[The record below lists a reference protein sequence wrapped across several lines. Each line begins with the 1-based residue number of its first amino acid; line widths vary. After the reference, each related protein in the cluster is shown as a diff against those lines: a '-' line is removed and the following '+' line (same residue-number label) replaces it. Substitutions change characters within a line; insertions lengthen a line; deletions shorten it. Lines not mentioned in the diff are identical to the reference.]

1 MNLKEYISTV
11 NQKYRAGNATEHSY
25 RGALEQL
32 MQTLLPKLRIVNEPK
47 RVKCGAP
54 DYIASRKDGMPVF
67 YIEAKDIGDNDLD
80 GRNPHGHKEQ
90 FTRYKQ
96 ALDYIIFT
104 DYLDFHLYEHG
115 EFIDSV
121 RIAEV
126 KGDKI
131 VAINENEEKFHN
143 LIEHVGNNAIQRI
156 TSASRL
162 AKLMAGK
169 ARLLENIIE
178 QAMNDDTESYANKN
192 LHGQYQAFKDVLIQ
206 ELKPEDFADIYA
218 QTIAYGMFAARL
230 HDETPEDFSRE
241 EAAKLIPK
249 TNPFLR
255 RIFNGIAG
263 NDLDE
268 RIAWVV
274 DDLATV
280 FAATDIAKIMDSY
293 GKNKLHHDP
302 MIHFY
307 EDFLAEYNPKLRKSK
322 GVWYTPQP
330 VVGFIVR
337 AVDEILQKEFN
348 LPEGLADYS
357 MIEKDM
363 PVEQSRD
370 LRTKDGMK
378 HDMKRFHRVQILDPA
393 TGTGTFLAEV
403 VNLIY
408 DRYRDQQGIWQQ
420 YVENHLLPRLNGF
433 EILMA
438 SYAVAHLKLD
448 MLLSETGYKH
458 QSEKRLKVFLTNSLE
473 ESNNEPRILFAQ
485 WLSEEATAANR
496 IKHDCPVMVMIGN
509 PPYSGISLNNGEWIT
524 QLIEDY
530 KKEPGG
536 KEKLKERKTW
546 LNDDYVKFI
555 RLAQDYIDRNENGV
569 IGYINNNGFL
579 DNPTFRGMRWNLLR
593 SFDLI
598 YVVNLHGNAMQ
609 NETGEKGEKDE
620 NVFDIRQGVSINIF
634 VKTGKKAKNELGE
647 VYYTDIY
654 GSRKNKYDLLNRLNL
669 VNASF
674 VNLSI
679 ASPLY
684 LFVPQKAEGKEEYS
698 QGFSISELMPIN
710 VTGLVSARDGLVI
723 NSSKDK
729 LRDNIKTFIDE
740 SLTDDQVRQHFFPSK
755 YSKMKAGDKYLPGDS
770 RGWKLS
776 QARKTIKNFSFEE
789 KTKTISYRPFDNQYI
804 YYCKEMVDWGR
815 EEVFGKMPEKN
826 NLVLVVSRQAITDNW
841 SHVLATPYMCDNR
854 YFYSN
859 KGISQACPLYI
870 CKENMG
876 QEERIVNFNKE
887 MYDKIAK
894 GLNYLPCYDDN
905 VLVDPT
911 SDYNGV
917 LYPQDLFDYIYAVLH
932 SPSYRE
938 RYKEFLKIDFP
949 RIPYPTDWEKF
960 RDLAEK
966 GEELRLLHLM
976 EDLPSKT
983 GVTFPVAGSLQ
994 VDCYRW
1000 KDNRVYINSEQ
1011 YFEGV
1016 PESAWQ
1022 FFIGG
1027 YQPAQKWLKDRK
1039 GMTLSFEDVKHYG
1052 RIIYVLQK
1060 TERIMQDI
1068 DNVYVE
1074 KGT

>member
-1 MNLKEYISTV
+1 MDLKEYISIV

-25 RGALEQL
+25 RGTLEQL

-67 YIEAKDIGDNDLD
+67 YIEAKDIGDSDLD

-131 VAINENEEKFHN
+131 VAISENADKFLN
-143 LIEHVGNNAIQRI
+143 LIEHVGNNAIQSI

-178 QAMNDDTESYANKN
+178 QAMNDETESYANEN
-192 LHGQYQAFKDVLIQ
+192 LQGQYQAFKDVLIQ
-206 ELKPEDFADIYA
+206 ELKKEDFADIYA

-241 EAAKLIPK
+241 EAARLIPK

-255 RIFNGIAG
+255 QIFNNLAG
-263 NDLDE
+263 NDLDD

-274 DDLATV
+274 DDLVTV
-280 FAATDIAKIMDSY
+280 FQATNIEKIMKTY
-293 GKNKLHHDP
+293 GQDKLHHDP

-330 VVGFIVR
+330 VVSFIVR

-348 LPEGLADYS
+348 LPDGLADYS
-357 MIEKDM
+357 MIEKE
-363 PVEQSRD
+363 VAAEQSRD
-370 LRTKDGMK
+370 GRTKDGMK
-378 HDMKRFHRVQILDPA
+378 HEKRRYHRVQILDPA

-403 VNLIY
+403 VNQIY

-420 YVENHLLPRLNGF
+420 YVEQHLLPRLNGF

-448 MLLSETGYKH
+448 MLLGETGYQH
-458 QSEKRLKVFLTNSLE
+458 QTDKRLHVYLTNSLE
-473 ESNNEPRILFAQ
+473 ESNNEPRTLFAQ
-485 WLSEEATAANR
+485 WLSREATEANI
-496 IKHDCPVMVMIGN
+496 IKRDYPVMVMIGN
-509 PPYSGISLNNGEWIT
+509 PPYSGVSQNNGKWIT
-524 QLIEDY
+524 KLIEDY

-536 KEKLKERKTW
+536 LIKLKERKNW
-546 LNDDYVKFI
+546 LNDDYVKFV
-555 RLAQDYIDRNENGV
+555 RLAQYYIEKNNNGI
-569 IGYINNNGFL
+569 IGFINNNGYL
-579 DNPTFRGMRWNLLR
+579 DNPTFRGMRWNLLK
-593 SFDLI
+593 SFDVI
-598 YVVNLHGNAMQ
+598 YIVNLHGNSMKK
-609 NETGEKGEKDE
+609 ETSPDGGKDE
-620 NVFDIRQGVSINIF
+620 NVFDITIGTSINIF
-634 VKTGKKAKNELGE
+634 IKTGGKRQDELAS
-647 VYYTDIY
+647 VYYKDVFGTRDIKY
-654 GSRKNKYDLLNRLNL
+654 NYLQQKELYEEDFIHVVPNQPYYFFTPITSISQLTSLREKYETGFKVDELFVKNVMGITSMGDSFAFASSRDELRQRLQDFVSNTYSAEELNERFHLGKNY
-669 VNASF
+669 ASF
-674 VNLSI
+674 ILNSKNNGLS
-679 ASPLY
+679 L
-684 LFVPQKAEGKEEYS
+684 
-698 QGFSISELMPIN
+698 
-710 VTGLVSARDGLVI
+710 D
-723 NSSKDK
+723 
-729 LRDNIKTFIDE
+729 
-740 SLTDDQVRQHFFPSK
+740 
-755 YSKMKAGDKYLPGDS
+755 
-770 RGWKLS
+770 
-776 QARKTIKNFSFEE
+776 EE
-789 KTKTISYRPFDNQYI
+789 KYQETCYRPFDNQWTYYDGKILWRSRESVMKHMLHSNIGLCTVRINSRDNEFTYFVTDKIVDKTILSSKDNANVFPI
-804 YYCKEMVDWGR
+804 Y
-815 EEVFGKMPEKN
+815 
-826 NLVLVVSRQAITDNW
+826 
-841 SHVLATPYMCDNR
+841 
-854 YFYSN
+854 
-859 KGISQACPLYI
+859 LYQ
-870 CKENMG
+870 ENMG
-876 QEERIVNFNKE
+876 KEERIVNFKKE
-887 MYDKIAK
+887 EYDKIAE

-905 VLVDPT
+905 ILVDPT

-960 RDLAEK
+960 RDMVEK
-966 GEELRLLHLM
+966 GEELRKLHLM
-976 EDLPSKT
+976 EDIPSKT
-983 GVTFPVAGSLQ
+983 GITFPVAGSLQ

-1000 KDNRVYINSEQ
+1000 QDNRVYINSKQ

-1016 PESAWQ
+1016 PESAWN

-1039 GMTLSFEDVKHYG
+1039 GLTLTFEDVKHYG
-1052 RIIYVLQK
+1052 NIIYVLQQ
-1060 TERIMQDI
+1060 TEQIMQEI
-1068 DNVYVE
+1068 DGIMND
-1074 KGT
+1074 KTN